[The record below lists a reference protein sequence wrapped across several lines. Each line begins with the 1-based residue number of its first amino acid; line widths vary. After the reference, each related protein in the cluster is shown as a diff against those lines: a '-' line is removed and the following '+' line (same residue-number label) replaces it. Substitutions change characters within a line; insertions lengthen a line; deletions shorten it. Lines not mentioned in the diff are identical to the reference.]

1 MTDFQQNA
9 IGIPNADW
17 WLPHSTVLLKGV
29 LKASDEAWISNN
41 MISVTGAGQ
50 NAVVESTP
58 GNQTILKVKRMVQQ
72 GTVAVMIRG
81 GQKYEVSLPKD
92 AGELLSADLAY
103 IVGQIDAMSMPLSV
117 EEQAAFLDSAQGQSG
132 ES

>member
-1 MTDFQQNA
+1 MSNEIGLVNA
-9 IGIPNADW
+9 PW

-29 LKASDEAWISNN
+29 LKASDEAWIQNS

-50 NAVVESTP
+50 NAVVETNP
-58 GNQTILKVKRMVQQ
+58 GNSTILKVKRMVQQ
-72 GTVAVMIRG
+72 GTVAVMLRG

-103 IVGQIDAMSMPLSV
+103 IVGQIDAMSQPMSA
-117 EEQAAFLDSAQGQSG
+117 EEQQAFLESANGQSG